1 MRRKSTAATVAAI
14 VALGVGAAS
23 AQAREF
29 EGTVTA
35 KNKQARTFTLKQDEG
50 GGTFKIKVNDSTR
63 FERLSGFGEI
73 RKGAKNIDVTAR
85 KGANGGW
92 IAVEVER
99 SGKVGG
105 GGGGDDDPPGDD
117 NGGNRG

>member
-14 VALGVGAAS
+14 LALGVGAAS

-35 KNKQARTFTLKQDEG
+35 KDKQARTFTLMQDEG
-50 GGTFKIKVNDSTR
+50 GGTFKIKVNDRTR
-63 FERLSGFGEI
+63 FERLSGFGAI
-73 RKGAKNIDVTAR
+73 KKGAKNIDVTAR

-92 IAVEVER
+92 IATEVER
-99 SGKVGG
+99 SGKVSG
-105 GGGGDDDPPGDD
+105 GGGGDDDGGDD